1 MAESKH
7 PHGLVPVFPLP
18 DVVFFPDTV
27 LPLHIFEPRYRSMV
41 RHAGAGDGLI
51 AMALLRPGW
60 ERHYEDSPAIH
71 PFGTVGSIE
80 DLQPLD
86 DGRFNLRLFGLRRA
100 RYHEVQSET
109 TYRLVE
115 VEPLEEDEVDENE
128 PLVRRVKLELLA
140 FQGYLMRE
148 INGELNT
155 SIVLDQ
161 NVPFATAVNEC
172 CANLPVEPEVRQS
185 LLEEDRLLERGR
197 AVSALSQEVL
207 EQVLRLKDRAS
218 GGYPQPN

>member
-1 MAESKH
+1 MAESKD

-41 RHAGAGDGLI
+41 RHADAGDGLI

-60 ERHYEDSPAIH
+60 ERNYEDSPAIH

-80 DLQPLD
+80 ELQLLD
-86 DGRFNLRLFGLRRA
+86 DGRFNLRLVGLRRA
-100 RYHEVQSET
+100 RYREVQSET
-109 TYRLVE
+109 AYRLVE
-115 VEPLEEDEVDENE
+115 VEPLGEDEVDENE
-128 PLVRRVKLELLA
+128 PTVRRVKLELLA

-148 INGELNT
+148 INGDLHS

-161 NVPFATAVNEC
+161 NVPFATAVNEG

-185 LLEEDRLLERGR
+185 LLEEDCLIERGR

-207 EQVLRLKDRAS
+207 EHVLRLKDRAS
-218 GGYPQPN
+218 GGFPQPN